1 MNGMAV
7 GNCENPENPENHDN
21 PGGDEAA
28 DPRELCVV
36 AVEVAV
42 EAAKLVALQRDFL
55 AQHGSLA
62 QVTTTK
68 SSPVDPVTAVDKA
81 AEARIV
87 ERLRERRPDDA
98 IFGEEGANI
107 AGESN
112 ITWIIDP
119 IDGTVNFLYGQ
130 PMYAV
135 SVGVAVGEAFV
146 AGAVVNVATGDIYR
160 GATGEGAWVARGGLS
175 RRGAAAG
182 GSEGGEGGEGGEGEV
197 QLCASHADDPATALV
212 ATGFS
217 YSARRRQQQAELL
230 TRVLPRVRDIRRS
243 GSAALDLCQLAEGRV
258 DAYYEHGTHPWDYA
272 AAAVIAQEAG
282 AVVRHPGLVDAAED
296 AGLVCAAAPRLWN
309 SFADLLRCTGATRG
323 M

>member
-7 GNCENPENPENHDN
+7 GNCKDPESPENHDN

-28 DPRELCVV
+28 DPRELCAV

-42 EAAKLVALQRDFL
+42 EAAGLVALQRDFL
-55 AQHGSLA
+55 TQHGSLA

-112 ITWIIDP
+112 VTWVIDP

-135 SVGVAVGEAFV
+135 SVGAAVDEAFV

-160 GATGEGAWVARGGLS
+160 GATGEGAWVARGGL
-175 RRGAAAG
+175 RGRGEAAG
-182 GSEGGEGGEGGEGEV
+182 GSEGCEDEV
-197 QLCASHADDPATALV
+197 RLRASHADDPATSLV

-282 AVVRHPGLVDAAED
+282 AVVRHPGLVDAADD
-296 AGLVCAAAPRLWN
+296 AGLVCAAAPRLWK
-309 SFADLLRCTGATRG
+309 SFADLLRCTGVTRG

>member
-1 MNGMAV
+1 MNDMAV
-7 GNCENPENPENHDN
+7 GNCKDPESPENHDN
-21 PGGDEAA
+21 SGGDEAA
-28 DPRELCVV
+28 APRELCAV

-42 EAAKLVALQRDFL
+42 EAAGLVALQRDFL

-68 SSPVDPVTAVDKA
+68 SSPVDPVTAVDKT

-112 ITWIIDP
+112 VTWVIDP

-135 SVGVAVGEAFV
+135 SVGAAVGEAFV

-160 GATGEGAWVARGGLS
+160 GATGEGAWVARGGL
-175 RRGAAAG
+175 RGRGAAAG
-182 GSEGGEGGEGGEGEV
+182 GSEGCEDEV
-197 QLCASHADDPATALV
+197 RLRASHADDPATALV

-282 AVVRHPGLVDAAED
+282 AVVRHPGLVDAADD
-296 AGLVCAAAPRLWN
+296 AGLVCAAAPRLWK
-309 SFADLLRCTGATRG
+309 SFADLLRCTGVTRG

>member
-1 MNGMAV
+1 MNGMTV
-7 GNCENPENPENHDN
+7 GNCKDPESPETHDN

-28 DPRELCVV
+28 GPRELCAV

-42 EAAKLVALQRDFL
+42 EAAGLVALQRDFL

-112 ITWIIDP
+112 VTWVIDP

-135 SVGVAVGEAFV
+135 SVGAAVGEAFV

-160 GATGEGAWVARGGLS
+160 GATGEGAWVARGGL
-175 RRGAAAG
+175 RGRGAAAG
-182 GSEGGEGGEGGEGEV
+182 GSEGCEDEV
-197 QLCASHADDPATALV
+197 RLLASHADDPATALV

-282 AVVRHPGLVDAAED
+282 AVVRHPGLVDAADD
-296 AGLVCAAAPRLWN
+296 AGLVCAAAPRLWK

>member
-7 GNCENPENPENHDN
+7 GNCKDPESPENHDN
-21 PGGDEAA
+21 SGGDEAA
-28 DPRELCVV
+28 APRELCAV

-42 EAAKLVALQRDFL
+42 EAAGLVALQRDFL

-112 ITWIIDP
+112 VTWVIDP

-135 SVGVAVGEAFV
+135 SVGAAVGEAFV

-160 GATGEGAWVARGGLS
+160 GATGEGAWVARGGL
-175 RRGAAAG
+175 RGRGAAAG
-182 GSEGGEGGEGGEGEV
+182 GSEGCEDEV
-197 QLCASHADDPATALV
+197 RLRASHADDPATALV

-282 AVVRHPGLVDAAED
+282 AVVRHPGLVDAADD
-296 AGLVCAAAPRLWN
+296 AGLVCAAAPRLWK
-309 SFADLLRCTGATRG
+309 SFADLLRCTGVMRG

>member
-7 GNCENPENPENHDN
+7 GNCKDPESPENHDN
-21 PGGDEAA
+21 PGRDEAA
-28 DPRELCVV
+28 DPRELCPV

-42 EAAKLVALQRDFL
+42 EAAGLVALQRDFL

-112 ITWIIDP
+112 VTWVIDP

-135 SVGVAVGEAFV
+135 SVGAAVGEAFV

-160 GATGEGAWVARGGLS
+160 GATGEGAWVARGGL
-175 RRGAAAG
+175 RERGAAAG
-182 GSEGGEGGEGGEGEV
+182 GSEGCEDEV
-197 QLCASHADDPATALV
+197 RLRASHADDPATALV

-282 AVVRHPGLVDAAED
+282 AVVRHPGLVDAADD
-296 AGLVCAAAPRLWN
+296 AGLVCAAAPRLWK
-309 SFADLLRCTGATRG
+309 SFADLLRCTGVTRG